1 MHGTITRG
9 DLEGPVGV
17 SSSKTLVAAAAFSS
31 ALFLLEHSQR
41 LGEQESAP
49 VVGVHVGVAEPSA
62 RHPPRLERHG
72 DAQREHLGVAV
83 PRRVRDAELEAVAK
97 GHRSAAVV
105 PTARASKMKI
115 DRWIL
120 EVHQQRR
127 HRCIRRRVGIPGQTS
142 GGDGSGGEGGAS
154 VRGIFSPQ
162 EFIWPSEQTRTR
174 CPEAPKAA
182 RARQCLAL
190 DFRRGE
196 VFAAASE

>member
-17 SSSKTLVAAAAFSS
+17 SSSKTLVAAAASSS

-72 DAQREHLGVAV
+72 DAQRENLGVAV

-97 GHRSAAVV
+97 GHRNGG
-105 PTARASKMKI
+105 P
-115 DRWIL
+115 
-120 EVHQQRR
+120 RR
-127 HRCIRRRVGIPGQTS
+127 
-142 GGDGSGGEGGAS
+142 
-154 VRGIFSPQ
+154 
-162 EFIWPSEQTRTR
+162 
-174 CPEAPKAA
+174 
-182 RARQCLAL
+182 
-190 DFRRGE
+190 
-196 VFAAASE
+196 